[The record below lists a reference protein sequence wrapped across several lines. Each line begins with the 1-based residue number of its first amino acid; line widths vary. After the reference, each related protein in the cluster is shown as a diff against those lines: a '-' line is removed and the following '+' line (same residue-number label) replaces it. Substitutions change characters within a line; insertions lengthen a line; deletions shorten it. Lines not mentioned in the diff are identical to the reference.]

1 MSSYNS
7 FAQFYD
13 SLTENVDYKVRSE
26 YISNFFSK
34 YGCGKNVLDLACGT
48 GSIAKHLADMGYT
61 LTMLDLSEDMLSV
74 ASAKNIPNA
83 TLLKGDMTGF
93 ELSDSV
99 DCCVCSLDS
108 INHLLSIGDVKRCF
122 ECVYNSLHKGG
133 VFVFDVNTV
142 YKHRNVLGDN
152 AFIFDEEEFFLAW
165 DNCCK
170 DNDIVEIYLDFF
182 VPDGDSYQRF
192 SEQITERA
200 YELDTI
206 KKALTE
212 CGFKTIG
219 IYDELTEN
227 PPEADSERVYF
238 VAEKE

>member
-99 DCCVCSLDS
+99 DC
-108 INHLLSIGDVKRCF
+108 
-122 ECVYNSLHKGG
+122 
-133 VFVFDVNTV
+133 
-142 YKHRNVLGDN
+142 
-152 AFIFDEEEFFLAW
+152 
-165 DNCCK
+165 
-170 DNDIVEIYLDFF
+170 
-182 VPDGDSYQRF
+182 
-192 SEQITERA
+192 
-200 YELDTI
+200 
-206 KKALTE
+206 
-212 CGFKTIG
+212 
-219 IYDELTEN
+219 
-227 PPEADSERVYF
+227 
-238 VAEKE
+238 